1 MQNASAGP
9 ILEDFFD
16 SLRVAPSSV
25 LMLDYDGT
33 LAPFQLER
41 DRAYPYPEAVSILEG
56 IVQLGK
62 TRVAIIT
69 GRPLGDI
76 KRLLGPLNNIEIW
89 GSHGLERMLPDG
101 SYRQMN
107 MSKETTDILS
117 RAEEWVTA
125 VGLTSRA
132 EIKPGGIAIHWRG
145 MSDAKMA
152 DIEACIREGWTAL
165 AERPEFKLLQFDGG
179 LELRVA
185 HPDKGD
191 AAAAILADSDPAAQ
205 IAYLGDDFTDEDAFR
220 VLSGCGLTVL
230 VRTEYRK
237 TIARAWLKPP
247 QELISFLDQWLNR
260 ISV

>member
-1 MQNASAGP
+1 MQNASANRT
-9 ILEDFFD
+9 LQDFFD
-16 SLRVAPSSV
+16 CLRVAPASV

-41 DRAYPYPEAVSILEG
+41 DCAYPYPEVVPILER
-56 IVQLGK
+56 IVRLGK
-62 TRVAIIT
+62 TRVAVIT
-69 GRPLGDI
+69 GRPVGDM

-101 SYRQMN
+101 TYWQMN
-107 MSKETTDILS
+107 MGKETTDVLS
-117 RAEEWVTA
+117 HAEEWVTA
-125 VGLTSRA
+125 AGLTSRA

-145 MSDAKMA
+145 MSSAKMA
-152 DIEACIREGWTAL
+152 DIEARIREGWTAL
-165 AERPEFKLLQFDGG
+165 AERLGFKLLQFDGG

-191 AAAAILADSDPAAQ
+191 AVAAILEDSDPAAQ

-220 VLSGCGLTVL
+220 VLSDCGLTVL

-237 TIARAWLKPP
+237 TLASVWLKPP